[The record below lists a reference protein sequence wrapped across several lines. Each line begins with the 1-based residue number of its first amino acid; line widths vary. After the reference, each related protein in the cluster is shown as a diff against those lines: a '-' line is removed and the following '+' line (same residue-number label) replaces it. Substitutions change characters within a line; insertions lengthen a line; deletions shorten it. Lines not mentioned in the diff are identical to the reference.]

1 MKTKKLFG
9 ILSLLIIIGV
19 TSCNSDTPQDN
30 VENIKMKV
38 SSEIGTY
45 QPWGSDHFI
54 DCMLVKEEGKNE
66 YEALDFLGIAG
77 FDYSKGYEYT
87 LLVKKQLCS
96 TLPPMPVILHTNWSR
111 CYQNSE

>member
-1 MKTKKLFG
+1 
-9 ILSLLIIIGV
+9 
-19 TSCNSDTPQDN
+19 
-30 VENIKMKV
+30 MKV

-111 CYQNSE
+111 CYQKSE

>member
-77 FDYSKGYEYT
+77 FDYSNPLAELSQCILDSSNG
-87 LLVKKQLCS
+87 S
-96 TLPPMPVILHTNWSR
+96 IINVI
-111 CYQNSE
+111 